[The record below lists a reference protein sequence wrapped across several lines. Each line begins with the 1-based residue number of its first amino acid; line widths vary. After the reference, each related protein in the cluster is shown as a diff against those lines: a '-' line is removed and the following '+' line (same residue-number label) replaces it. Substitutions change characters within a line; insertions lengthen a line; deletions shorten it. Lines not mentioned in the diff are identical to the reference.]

1 MSGDHDQHTDNYSS
15 VDAGYDQ
22 HYVSLRL
29 HRVNLVE
36 EMICQFKD
44 KLILKYT
51 LKFSFINERGADAD
65 GVARDAFVAF
75 WTEFLDSAA
84 EKSISGGP
92 LNHRFPLLS
101 WGMLM
106 R

>member
-1 MSGDHDQHTDNYSS
+1 M
-15 VDAGYDQ
+15 
-22 HYVSLRL
+22 SLRL
-29 HRVNLVE
+29 HRVNLLE

-65 GVARDAFVAF
+65 GVARDAYVAF

-84 EKSISGGP
+84 EKSVSGGS
-92 LNHRFPLLS
+92 LNHQFPLLS